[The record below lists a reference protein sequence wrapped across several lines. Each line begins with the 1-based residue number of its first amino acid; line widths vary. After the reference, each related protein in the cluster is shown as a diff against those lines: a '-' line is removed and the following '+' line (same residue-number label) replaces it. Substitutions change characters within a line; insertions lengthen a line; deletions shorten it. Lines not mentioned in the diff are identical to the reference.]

1 MSTMYARAR
10 STEAPMTGI
19 EFTNRTNTIPAWRL
33 DANNQN
39 APLKRT
45 HSTANPPPSP
55 FDPKKSQ
62 DSAPRPVFGENVR
75 YLFRPPHLAQPS
87 WSTPAHETPD
97 IDMKDVEVTP
107 PPPQPNFG
115 RTRNDPGEGR
125 EAEDDAGNN
134 AEGDEDESAERRL
147 ISNAA
152 VRRIA
157 RRRVGKPAQS
167 HPSRLRLRT
176 RFDDSIEG
184 EDESEDEEYDDDGS
198 PKKSRAVMRKTSNHY
213 TLNMPG
219 PAPVKGDTPYI
230 LLGYLQF
237 LFNLSLILVFL
248 YLLVQ
253 FIFTVQRD
261 VEQRIGEYS
270 MDILQEIT
278 TCAQLY
284 KQNLC
289 DISPI
294 PAMLHQCATWETCM
308 SRDPKVVGRAKVGA
322 EMLAEV
328 VNGFVEPISWK
339 TLLFTLSSLAFMTV
353 FVNALLS
360 LYRSRYHPDR
370 REQASHAPA
379 PHMSLPHYPPFP
391 NAYGYLP
398 SGDPAGR
405 WLPPP
410 QLWHPEKEADAL
422 PRQRRRLEDGE
433 TAVKS

>member
-1 MSTMYARAR
+1 M
-10 STEAPMTGI
+10 PGI
-19 EFTNRTNTIPAWRL
+19 EFTNRTKTIPVWRL

-45 HSTANPPPSP
+45 HSTANPPHSP
-55 FDPKKSQ
+55 FDPKGGH
-62 DSAPRPVFGENVR
+62 DTVPRPIFGENVR
-75 YLFRPPHLAQPS
+75 YLFRPPHLAPPA
-87 WSTPAHETPD
+87 WSTPAPETPEV
-97 IDMKDVEVTP
+97 DMRDVEVTP
-107 PPPQPNFG
+107 PPLAPNFRRNKNDIG
-115 RTRNDPGEGR
+115 RDRDR
-125 EAEDDAGNN
+125 EVN
-134 AEGDEDESAERRL
+134 AENDEVENENESPERRL

-157 RRRVGKPAQS
+157 RRRGQNGTGKLVQTRS
-167 HPSRLRLRT
+167 NRLRGHSGLT
-176 RFDDSIEG
+176 DVLEG
-184 EDESEDEEYDDDGS
+184 EDSSEDEGYDGDGS
-198 PKKSRAVMRKTSNHY
+198 PKKSRAVTRSTSNHY

-219 PAPVKGDTPYI
+219 PTSAKGDTPYI

-253 FIFTVQRD
+253 FIFTVQHD

-289 DISPI
+289 DTSPI

-308 SRDPKVVGRAKVGA
+308 SRDPKIVGRAKVGA

-360 LYRSRYHPDR
+360 LYRSRHHPDR
-370 REQASHAPA
+370 REQSSHPHVPPA
-379 PHMSLPHYPPFP
+379 PLPPFP
-391 NAYGYLP
+391 PFHTAYGYLP
-398 SGDPAGR
+398 SGDGSGR
-405 WLPPP
+405 WPPAP
-410 QLWHPEKEADAL
+410 DDMAP
-422 PRQRRRLEDGE
+422 
-433 TAVKS
+433 